1 MISGQLSAPHDCT
14 PDRSGLWARVLARVL
29 APSLDLQLA
38 TGRPARSSNT
48 LVIRAQKIT
57 SPDGRLGLA
66 RGWIKVMDSAGRRP
80 APPTPRAPLCR
91 DRIAAAE
98 WDVRGM
104 IAVLASGRP
113 IAARGA
119 AMASGLL
126 TDGTGPLYNR
136 RSAVDLAFVVRE
148 ATRQMQDGAESY
160 R

>member
-1 MISGQLSAPHDCT
+1 MTSELLSAPHDCI
-14 PDRSGLWARVLARVL
+14 PDRGGPWARVLARVL
-29 APSLDLQLA
+29 ARSLDIQLA
-38 TGRPARSSNT
+38 TGRPARSSNALAT
-48 LVIRAQKIT
+48 RAQKIT
-57 SPDGRLGLA
+57 SPGGRRELA
-66 RGWIKVMDSAGRRP
+66 RGWIKAMDSAGSRP
-80 APPTPRAPLCR
+80 APPAPRSPLCR

-113 IAARGA
+113 ITARGA
-119 AMASGLL
+119 AMASRLL

-148 ATRQMQDGAESY
+148 ATRQMQDGAECY